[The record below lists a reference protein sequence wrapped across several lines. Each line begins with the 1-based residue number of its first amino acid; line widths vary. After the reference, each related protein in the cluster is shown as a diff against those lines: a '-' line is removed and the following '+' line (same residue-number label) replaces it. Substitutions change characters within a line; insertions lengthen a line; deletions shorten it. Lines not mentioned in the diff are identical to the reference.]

1 VGLICRAMTPARLFA
16 ALGLL
21 ACVLLAMG
29 EAQAAGTAAAPAAA
43 PAATPAP
50 VSVGE
55 LQHLVDALQND
66 QQRAQLVQQLQAL
79 IAAQRGVEQKP
90 QAQKPVGWFNTLSA
104 QIDTIS
110 SEIVEAAA
118 VVLDA
123 PRLIDW
129 FRDQASDAEARARW
143 LGITYHLVTIFG
155 AALLAD
161 GLVRLALRRLRAR
174 LAARTTDGLLT
185 KLVTA
190 VLLLMVEALP
200 VLAFAAAAYFVLP
213 VVRARFTSSHVAE
226 VIVQATLTA
235 RLILAAA
242 HVALLSAVAGDLY
255 ALGDETRNYLYIW
268 VRRFTNWAVY
278 GLALASATWWM
289 GVPGAIYMLLL
300 RGTMLVLGILSV
312 IFVLQNRT
320 AVADLL
326 RGKPSGE
333 GGGKAVPGHGW
344 YVLRQRLADT
354 WHVLAIIYLI
364 GTFGTYVLNV
374 EGGFA
379 FVFRATLLS
388 LVVLVAAGV
397 IVRSVRRLSERGFAI
412 SADLKHRFP
421 GIETRANRYLP
432 VLTWAA
438 SIIVYVFALL
448 ALLQA
453 WGVGTFAWFN
463 TDTGRR
469 ITGAV
474 VSIATVLVVAL
485 VVWEAFGSAIERY
498 LNGVGVDGRRV
509 ARSART
515 RTLVPLMRTTVFI
528 VLVTIVGLVVLS
540 ELGVNIA
547 PLLAGAGIAGI
558 AVGFGA
564 QALVKDVITGL
575 FILLEDTLAV
585 GEMVD
590 VGSNHVGIVEAI
602 SVRTIRLRDVGGVL
616 HTVPFSDVTTVRNL
630 TRDYSYFVADVGVLY
645 ATDPDQ
651 VMAVLRDVAD
661 GMCRDP
667 DWASAIVEPLEI
679 WGVDRFT
686 DSAMVIRA
694 RLKTVP
700 LRQFTVGREFNR
712 RMKKAFDEHGIEMP
726 ASNQTH
732 YLPVPPVPPASA

>member
-1 VGLICRAMTPARLFA
+1 MTLARTYA
-16 ALGLL
+16 ALALL
-21 ACVLLAMG
+21 VCVLLTIAG
-29 EAQAAGTAAAPAAA
+29 VPARAAGAAAAAPAA
-43 PAATPAP
+43 PAP
-50 VSVGE
+50 VSVDE
-55 LQHLVDALQND
+55 LQHLVDTLQND
-66 QQRAQLVQQLQAL
+66 QQRAQLVQQLQTL
-79 IAAQRGVEQKP
+79 IAAQRGVEQKQ
-90 QAQKPVGWFNTLSA
+90 QAQSPAGWLSSLSTQVDA
-104 QIDTIS
+104 IS
-110 SEIVEAAA
+110 SEILAAAA

-123 PRLIDW
+123 PRLVDW
-129 FRDQASDAEARARW
+129 FREQASDAQARARW
-143 LGITYHLVTIFG
+143 LGITYHLVTVFG

-161 GLVRLALRRLRAR
+161 GLVRLALRRLHAR
-174 LAARTTDGLLT
+174 LAVHTSDGLLT

-190 VLLLMVEALP
+190 VLLLVVEALP
-200 VLAFAAAAYFVLP
+200 VLAFAAAAYVVLP
-213 VVRARFTSSHVAE
+213 LVGARFTSSHV
-226 VIVQATLTA
+226 VDVTVQATLTA

-242 HVALLSAVAGDLY
+242 HVALLSAAASDFY
-255 ALGDETRNYLYIW
+255 PLGEETRNYLYIW

-278 GLALASATWWM
+278 GLALAGATWWM
-289 GVPGAIYMLLL
+289 GVPGAIYVLIL

-320 AVADLL
+320 AIADVL
-326 RGKPSGE
+326 RGKPSGQ
-333 GGGKAVPGHGW
+333 GGKAGSGHGW
-344 YVLRQRLADT
+344 YLLRQRLADT
-354 WHVLAIIYLI
+354 WHVLAIIYI
-364 GTFGTYVLNV
+364 VGTFGTYVLDIQ
-374 EGGFA
+374 GGFA

-388 LVVLVAAGV
+388 VVVLVAAGV
-397 IVRSVRRLSERGFAI
+397 IVRAVRRLSERGFAV

-421 GIETRANRYLP
+421 GIEARANRYLP

-438 SIIVYVFALL
+438 SIIVYVFAVL

-453 WGVGTFAWFN
+453 WGIATFAWFD
-463 TDTGRR
+463 TDAGRR
-469 ITGAV
+469 ITGAAI
-474 VSIATVLVVAL
+474 SIATVLVVAL
-485 VVWEAFGSAIERY
+485 VVWEVFGSAIERY

-515 RTLVPLMRTTVFI
+515 RTLLPLLRTTVLI

-558 AVGFGA
+558 AVGFGS

-590 VGSNHVGIVEAI
+590 VGNSHVGIVEAI

-645 ATDPDQ
+645 TTDPDKA
-651 VMAVLRDVAD
+651 MAVLRAVAD

-667 DWASAIVEPLEI
+667 DWASSIVEPLDI

-700 LRQFTVGREFNR
+700 LRQFAVGREFNR
-712 RMKKAFDEHGIEMP
+712 RMKKAFDESGIEMP
-726 ASNQTH
+726 TVNQTH
-732 YLPVPPVPPASA
+732 YLPPPPQPSSA